1 MLIEDDLHGNN
12 GEPIPV
18 VTEILDGLLVRGL
31 TTDRVANGT
40 PTDYHIWNDSKDGV
54 SS

>member
-1 MLIEDDLHGNN
+1 MLIEDDLFENS

-31 TTDRVANGT
+31 TVDRIANGK
-40 PTDYHIWNDSKDGV
+40 PTDYHIWNDSKESV
-54 SS
+54 I